1 MMERQ
6 GEEVFSSDEKVLFQ
20 LLASVIPI
28 FYRDLVTSCINYNK
42 WIILPRWQG
51 GGVVVDGTGIT
62 NGLIG
67 LCSLLP
73 LFRVYTVI

>member
-42 WIILPRWQG
+42 
-51 GGVVVDGTGIT
+51 
-62 NGLIG
+62 
-67 LCSLLP
+67 
-73 LFRVYTVI
+73 